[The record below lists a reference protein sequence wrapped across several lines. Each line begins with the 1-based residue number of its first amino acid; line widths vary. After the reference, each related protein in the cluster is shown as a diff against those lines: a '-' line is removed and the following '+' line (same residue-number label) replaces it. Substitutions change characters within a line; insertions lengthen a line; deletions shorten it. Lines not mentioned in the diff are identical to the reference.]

1 MAAPKR
7 IPLIPRSEFSELS
20 LHEKNAYLQDVAR
33 QIQKMDGEAPED
45 YRSLDKD
52 SLSRLRRYYAR
63 RTLSELKLE
72 EVQSPGIR
80 QALQRMSDAI
90 RAEEICRVARHEI
103 PSKPDASRS
112 KHDAGAIMR
121 DPPIEHPQMEFFVP
135 QVHDAPIK
143 DEFSL
148 LDIAPFALSKSSSAG
163 VITYEL
169 KDAIIRIEGGAQVGL
184 ATAWDYDI
192 VINMISYLAEAMR
205 QYHIDER
212 KGLRP
217 TLPPRVY
224 RPAASDILRF
234 CRRELGGKQYID
246 LEKALDRLQATRIK
260 ITSLTKDAKG
270 ARRDTEASPMIGR
283 YRVVSRTNQDRID
296 LVEIEIPDFVYN
308 GVVRPDGKPTILTL
322 NPDYFLITRPIAKFV
337 YRLARKAAGETEAR
351 YSLSELRKRSGSKLP
366 TSKFRTA
373 IEEIVAASKI
383 DAFPDYDLE
392 IEEGRN
398 EKLLHMRCRP
408 TARQERRLA
417 LTG

>member
-7 IPLIPRSEFSELS
+7 IPLIARSEFAELS

-45 YRSLDKD
+45 YRSLDKE

-103 PSKPDASRS
+103 PSKPDAARSRPE
-112 KHDAGAIMR
+112 AGAIMR
-121 DPPIEHPQMEFFVP
+121 DPPTEHPQMEFFVP

-148 LDIAPFALSKSSSAG
+148 LDIAPFSLSKSSSAG

-270 ARRDTEASPMIGR
+270 SRRDTEASPMIGR

-366 TSKFRTA
+366 SSKFRTA
-373 IEEIVAASKI
+373 IEEIVAASKVE
-383 DAFPDYDLE
+383 AFPDYDLE

-398 EKLLHMRCRP
+398 DKLLHMRCRP

>member
-7 IPLIPRSEFSELS
+7 IPLLPRSEFAELS

-33 QIQKMDGEAPED
+33 QIQNLDGEAPED
-45 YRSLDKD
+45 CRSLDKE

-63 RTLSELKLE
+63 RTISELKLE

-90 RAEEICRVARHEI
+90 RAEEICLLTRHEI
-103 PSKPDASRS
+103 PTKSEQARAKQDS
-112 KHDAGAIMR
+112 AIMR
-121 DPPIEHPQMEFFVP
+121 DPPAEHPQMEFFVP

-148 LDIAPFALSKSSSAG
+148 LDIAPFTLSKSSTAG

-192 VINMISYLAEAMR
+192 VINMISYLADAMR

-217 TLPPRVY
+217 SLPPRVY

-270 ARRDTEASPMIGR
+270 SRRDTEATPMIGR

-322 NPDYFLITRPIAKFV
+322 NPDYFLITRPIARFV

-373 IEEIVAASKI
+373 IEEIVAASKLE
-383 DAFPDYDLE
+383 AFPDYDLE
-392 IEEGRN
+392 IEEGRK

-408 TARQERRLA
+408 TARQERRIA
-417 LTG
+417 LTA